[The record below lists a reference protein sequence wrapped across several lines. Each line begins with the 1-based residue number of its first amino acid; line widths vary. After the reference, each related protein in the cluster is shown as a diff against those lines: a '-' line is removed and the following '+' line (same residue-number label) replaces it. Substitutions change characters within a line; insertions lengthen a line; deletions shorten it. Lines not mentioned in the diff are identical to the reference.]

1 MQARLQVDVRDLVL
15 DWGQIGIFR
24 GENVMMNTLETDC
37 PAQLNDDKHT
47 VVGFEYKV
55 SQLICTNSCVCP
67 FVRACSV
74 HVWL

>member
-24 GENVMMNTLETDC
+24 GENVKMNTLETDC
-37 PAQLNDDKHT
+37 PAELNDDKHT

-55 SQLICTNSCVCP
+55 SQ
-67 FVRACSV
+67 
-74 HVWL
+74 

>member
-37 PAQLNDDKHT
+37 PARLNDDKHT

-55 SQLICTNSCVCP
+55 S
-67 FVRACSV
+67 
-74 HVWL
+74 